1 MLQSYSSILS
11 SSDALLSLEDINYA
25 QYERMDRLRDDD
37 SEREG
42 RIEGLAPLLKKT
54 SEEIVLAGRT
64 SDGSTPARW
73 YGIRHS
79 EIACGPV
86 AMVFVRV
93 RGTVRRGGEKRTA

>member
-42 RIEGLAPLLKKT
+42 RIE
-54 SEEIVLAGRT
+54 RT
-64 SDGSTPARW
+64 GSP
-73 YGIRHS
+73 S
-79 EIACGPV
+79 QKNE
-86 AMVFVRV
+86 
-93 RGTVRRGGEKRTA
+93 